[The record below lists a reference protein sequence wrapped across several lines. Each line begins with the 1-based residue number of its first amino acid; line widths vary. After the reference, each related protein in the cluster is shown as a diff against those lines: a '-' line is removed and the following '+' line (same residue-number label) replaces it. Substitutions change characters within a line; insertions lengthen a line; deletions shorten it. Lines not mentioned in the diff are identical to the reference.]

1 MTPQRL
7 VGVCLWLVITS
18 AGAAG
23 QPGSDTTAQPPQA
36 PPASVIERTYPIG
49 DVLPWRRVE
58 TRTESGGREL
68 VVQTDETP
76 GVDGRMEPVQEI
88 SIETIRTG
96 ADTGQTRRD
105 VFGFGAGRQ
114 RRLLET
120 TLSRQGTAAGGARR
134 TIQDTWVSDVNGR
147 LGLKSRRI
155 EESRLTAPDT
165 HRVDTTLL
173 RQGIDGALRETERTE
188 DTERRINPAVVR
200 HDVTHLVLDMNGR
213 WQPTEARRT
222 EIRDIGSSERLEEET
237 VLRRDTAGVLVVSER
252 NVTRRSEANGRAQ
265 VIVET
270 FARNMDGFPRS
281 DSPREVRQRVQMTTT
296 ATADGGRN
304 AVEELEA
311 RSPVAPSDSLRAIR
325 RIVTTVRRTG
335 PDRWVTERQIFQVDA
350 NGRLAPVIADSEETA
365 QK

>member
-1 MTPQRL
+1 M
-7 VGVCLWLVITS
+7 
-18 AGAAG
+18 
-23 QPGSDTTAQPPQA
+23 
-36 PPASVIERTYPIG
+36 
-49 DVLPWRRVE
+49 
-58 TRTESGGREL
+58 
-68 VVQTDETP
+68 
-76 GVDGRMEPVQEI
+76 
-88 SIETIRTG
+88 
-96 ADTGQTRRD
+96 
-105 VFGFGAGRQ
+105 FGFGAGRQ

-120 TLSRQGTAAGGARR
+120 TLSRQATAAGGAPR

-165 HRVDTTLL
+165 RQVDTTLL

-222 EIRDIGSSERLEEET
+222 EIHDIGSSERLEDET
-237 VLRRDTAGVLVVSER
+237 VLRRDTAGMLVVSER
-252 NVTRRSEANGRAQ
+252 NVTRRSEANGREQ
-265 VIVET
+265 VVVET
-270 FARNMDGFPRS
+270 YARNVDGFPRS
-281 DSPREVRQRVQMTTT
+281 DTPRELRQRVQITTT
-296 ATADGGRN
+296 ATVDGGRN
-304 AVEELEA
+304 TVEELQA

-335 PDRWVTERQIFQVDA
+335 PDRWVTARQIFEVDA
-350 NGRLAPVIADSEETA
+350 NGRLAPAIADSEDTA